1 MALVYSYSFNVNVH
15 YVLVTLWSC
24 TLTPNQLTNL
34 SQLNCKELHLLV
46 RFRKMNEIKH
56 TQKKTSK
63 KAFSISFCS
72 YLFSAYLKKTVHKQ
86 LLLTDANKFMANI
99 EQIEVCS
106 VIEMAQ

>member
-1 MALVYSYSFNVNVH
+1 M
-15 YVLVTLWSC
+15 
-24 TLTPNQLTNL
+24 
-34 SQLNCKELHLLV
+34 LV

>member
-1 MALVYSYSFNVNVH
+1 MVMNM
-15 YVLVTLWSC
+15 
-24 TLTPNQLTNL
+24 LTPNQLTNL

-72 YLFSAYLKKTVHKQ
+72 YLFFAYLKKTVHKQ